1 MKKDRFTGYGL
12 LTLSKRCLE
21 RRWLVPCLYVILA
34 CLVTSCQQDKPKK
47 IRIGLSI
54 NLSGYSG
61 SPGEDI
67 RDGAILA
74 VKEINRHQTSR
85 KLELIVK
92 DDRNTPEGVKKA
104 DKELIRAGCDVIIG
118 HSHSQNTLV
127 AYPLV
132 TGAGRIL
139 ITAYTATSKL
149 SKIDDLFLRT
159 SVDNFLYARS
169 FAKLFRTRQIK
180 NILLVLDLSNPSFS
194 KDLSDKLR
202 KHFGNE
208 IKEAYIN
215 TQKGVNWP
223 LVVKQILRAMP
234 DGVFMITEVKSTAIL
249 SQMLREAGYNGRFF
263 ATIWAQGPYLAIYG
277 GKAVEGMEIV
287 SFIRS
292 RYDNVFYEKFEQE
305 LKRQFSKRASPK
317 SARAYELIYILADA
331 MNRCGNKADNPVCIK
346 DKLISGNY
354 NFLLGRVRFDRFGD
368 VQRPI
373 FSLKMVKGHF
383 KLVQRLF

>member
-1 MKKDRFTGYGL
+1 MKKNTFSKYDLLFLKRFIKRDWGL
-12 LTLSKRCLE
+12 PFLFM
-21 RRWLVPCLYVILA
+21 ILA
-34 CLVTSCQQDKPKK
+34 CFMMSCQQDTPKRIK
-47 IRIGLSI
+47 IGLSI

-61 SPGEDI
+61 TPGEDI
-67 RDGAILA
+67 RDGAVLA
-74 VKEINRHQTSR
+74 VKEINRHQTTR

-104 DKELIRAGCDVIIG
+104 DKALIRAGCPVIIG

-159 SVDNFLYARS
+159 SVDNFLYAKG
-169 FAKLFRTRQIK
+169 FDKLFRIRQIK

-194 KDLSDKLR
+194 KDLSDKIKR
-202 KHFGNE
+202 HFKHK
-208 IKEAYIN
+208 IKEVFVN

-223 LVVKQILRAMP
+223 LIVRQILSARP
-234 DGVFMITEVKSTAIL
+234 DGVLMITEVKSTAIL
-249 SQMLREAGYNGRFF
+249 SQMLREAGYNGKFF
-263 ATIWAQGPYLAIYG
+263 ATIWAQGPYLTIYG

-287 SFIRS
+287 SFIKP
-292 RYDNVFYEKFEQE
+292 RYDNAFYKKFEQE
-305 LKRQFSKRASPK
+305 LKRQFSKKATPK
-317 SARAYELIYILADA
+317 AARAYELIYILADA

-346 DKLISGNY
+346 DRLLSGNY

-373 FSLKMVKGHF
+373 FSIKVVKGHF
-383 KLVQRLF
+383 QLVQRLF